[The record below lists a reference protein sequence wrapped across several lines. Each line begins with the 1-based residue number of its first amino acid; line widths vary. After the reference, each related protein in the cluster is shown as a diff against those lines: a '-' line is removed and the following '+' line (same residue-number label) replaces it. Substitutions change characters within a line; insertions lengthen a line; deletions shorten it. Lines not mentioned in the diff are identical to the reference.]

1 MNSTQSIDRTQS
13 LPLIQNG
20 GRLISRSFILM
31 FVSFMLA
38 ACVPTTNIKE
48 PLSMRPDQKPAAAAP
63 ANGAIFQ
70 AGVNDRP
77 LFEDRRARHVGDT
90 ITITIVEAT
99 SASGKS
105 GTASENSGSLAIT
118 TPAMPMGASG
128 SNSVK
133 SANKTDA
140 SGTNTFTGTLTS
152 TVTEVLPNGNLRVA
166 GEKQVSIRYTN
177 EYVRFSGIVNPVDIN
192 STNTV
197 LSTKVADV
205 HLEYKGAV
213 GLSGSDVTSMF
224 ARIFTT
230 VLPF

>member
-1 MNSTQSIDRTQS
+1 MLSIFKS
-13 LPLIQNG
+13 L
-20 GRLISRSFILM
+20 
-31 FVSFMLA
+31 FVVAVVASLV

-48 PLSMRPDQKPAAAAP
+48 PLSVRPEPKPVAAVP

-70 AGVNDRP
+70 AGVSDRP
-77 LFEDRRARHVGDT
+77 MFEDRRARHVGDT
-90 ITITIVEAT
+90 LTITIVEST

-105 GTASENSGSLAIT
+105 ATTSDNSGTLAIV

-128 SNSVK
+128 SSSAK
-133 SANKTDA
+133 SGNKMDA
-140 SGTNTFTGTLTS
+140 SGANTFTGTLTS

-177 EYVRFSGIVNPVDIN
+177 EYVRFSGVVNPVDI
-192 STNTV
+192 SAGNTV
-197 LSTKVADV
+197 PSTKVADV

>member
-1 MNSTQSIDRTQS
+1 MNTPQSFDHALSFPLYQTGVLLVS
-13 LPLIQNG
+13 LALT
-20 GRLISRSFILM
+20 
-31 FVSFMLA
+31 
-38 ACVPTTNIKE
+38 ACVPTTNIKDPLTVRPE
-48 PLSMRPDQKPAAAAP
+48 PKAAVVAP

-70 AGVNDRP
+70 AGVSDRQ
-77 LFEDRRARHVGDT
+77 LFEDRRARRVGDT
-90 ITITIVEAT
+90 LTITIVEST
-99 SASGKS
+99 SATGKS
-105 GTASENSGSLAIT
+105 ATTSDNSGSLSIV

-128 SNSVK
+128 SSTAK
-133 SANKTDA
+133 SGNKMDA
-140 SGTNTFTGTLTS
+140 SGANTFSGTLTS

-177 EYVRFSGIVNPVDIN
+177 EYVRFSGVVNPVDI
-192 STNTV
+192 SAGNTV
-197 LSTKVADV
+197 PSTKVADV

>member
-1 MNSTQSIDRTQS
+1 MLSIFKS
-13 LPLIQNG
+13 L
-20 GRLISRSFILM
+20 
-31 FVSFMLA
+31 FVVALVASLV

-48 PLSMRPDQKPAAAAP
+48 PLSVRPEPKTVVAAP

-70 AGVNDRP
+70 AGVNDRTM
-77 LFEDRRARHVGDT
+77 FEDRRARHVGDT
-90 ITITIVEAT
+90 LTITIVEST

-105 GTASENSGSLAIT
+105 ATTSDNSGTLAIV

-128 SNSVK
+128 SSSAK
-133 SANKTDA
+133 SGNKMDA
-140 SGTNTFTGTLTS
+140 SGANTFTGTLTS

-177 EYVRFSGIVNPVDIN
+177 EYVRFSGVVNPVDI
-192 STNTV
+192 SAGNTV
-197 LSTKVADV
+197 PSTKVADV

-213 GLSGSDVTSMF
+213 GLSGADVTSMF

>member
-1 MNSTQSIDRTQS
+1 MRNVRVVLNLLV
-13 LPLIQNG
+13 LPL
-20 GRLISRSFILM
+20 
-31 FVSFMLA
+31 MLV
-38 ACVPTTNIKE
+38 ACVPTSNIKDPLTARPE
-48 PLSMRPDQKPAAAAP
+48 PKPSVAAP

-77 LFEDRRARHVGDT
+77 MFEDRRARRVGDVLT
-90 ITITIVEAT
+90 IAIVEST

-105 GTASENSGSLAIT
+105 ATTSDNTGSLAIV

-128 SNSVK
+128 SNTAK
-133 SANKTDA
+133 SGNKTDA

-177 EYVRFSGIVNPVDIN
+177 EYVRFSGVVNPLDISANN
-192 STNTV
+192 SV
-197 LSTKVADV
+197 PSTKVADV

-213 GLSGSDVTSMF
+213 GLSGADVTSMF

>member
-1 MNSTQSIDRTQS
+1 MRNVKAVMGLLVLS
-13 LPLIQNG
+13 L
-20 GRLISRSFILM
+20 
-31 FVSFMLA
+31 V

-48 PLSMRPDQKPAAAAP
+48 PLTVRPEPKVVVAP
-63 ANGAIFQ
+63 RANGSIFQ
-70 AGVNDRP
+70 PGVNDRP
-77 LFEDRRARHVGDT
+77 LFEDRRARRVGDVLT
-90 ITITIVEAT
+90 IAIVEST

-105 GTASENSGSLAIT
+105 ATTSDNTGSLAIT

-128 SNSVK
+128 SSTAK
-133 SANKTDA
+133 SGNKTDA

-177 EYVRFSGIVNPVDIN
+177 EYVRFSGVVNPVDIGAN
-192 STNTV
+192 NTV
-197 LSTKVADV
+197 PSTKVADV
-205 HLEYKGAV
+205 HLEYKGV
-213 GLSGSDVTSMF
+213 LGLSGADVTSMF